1 MIVSSNEEQTVF
13 IKHNLLNLIYRQS
26 IVASILIVFVSGL
39 LSYQL
44 KYTFG
49 EDFGLVWYVSIC
61 TIVTAQVALYGA
73 TNIFGAEFQNRS
85 YPIYQ
90 ALLLL
95 HALVWGGGAAFYTLQ
110 LGSGSAGL
118 IGLITLY
125 TAIVAGI
132 VVLAYAPL
140 RNLAVMT
147 ATLTLL
153 PMISALFSNRRQLDN
168 YEGLGLLVMLGA
180 LVFTSIVMARG
191 IQKNLKST
199 FELEHKQRELE
210 SARLNAE
217 HAVELRGQFVAS
229 LSHEI
234 RTPLNVVQGMAELL
248 QQYPEPLDP
257 DLSHKIDIIADS
269 AEHLNSLVTDVLDFA
284 RIDSNKHSVENRRFD
299 ILELSESLVSQYQIQ
314 AAQKGVQLQFV
325 TDQLDYQFYVG
336 PIRYIRQILI
346 NLLSNAV
353 KYTDA
358 GEIQISLS
366 DQAVPGFVQIRVS
379 DTGCGISQED
389 LRHIFQP
396 YYQASEVG
404 VETPNSTGLGLAIV
418 NRLVTLMGGKIEVQS
433 QPSRGTIFTTEL
445 PLELA
450 HNQVDE
456 EHIYLSAE
464 QSADIGKLSILVAD
478 DSELNLELF
487 KSFFARMGQ
496 SITQVRSGQEAVD
509 AYMLETYQVVVL
521 DMKMEVM
528 GGLTACREIRALEK
542 RLDDQPALIIV
553 QSADNRP
560 ANEQYAIDAGA
571 DHFLAKPFKVGELS
585 RILNRAFDTSLA
597 SEVPEPQDV
606 INAQISEGYRETLEQ
621 VILAARAAVERGDR
635 DALGHELH
643 KLKGNSAML
652 GLTKLQRVCG
662 EIETDVSD
670 TSLSLAQLGDSL
682 EILVKLVDKEVNID
696 TRAS

>member
-1 MIVSSNEEQTVF
+1 LIVSSNEEQTVF

-269 AEHLNSLVTDVLDFA
+269 AEHLNSLVTDVLDFS

-521 DMKMEVM
+521 DMQMEVM

-635 DALGHELH
+635 DALGQELH

>member
-1 MIVSSNEEQTVF
+1 MIVSLNEEQTFF
-13 IKHNLLNLIYRQS
+13 IKQNLLNLIYRQS

-44 KYTFG
+44 KDTFG
-49 EDFGLVWYVSIC
+49 EDFDLVWYVSIC
-61 TIVTAQVALYGA
+61 TIVTAQVGLYGA
-73 TNIFGAEFQNRS
+73 TNLFGTEFRGRS

-95 HALVWGGGAAFYTLQ
+95 HALVWGGGAAFYTLH
-110 LGSGSAGL
+110 LGSSSAGL

-153 PMISALFSNRRQLDN
+153 PMISALFLNRRQFDN

-191 IQKNLKST
+191 IHKNLKST
-199 FELEHKQRELE
+199 FELEQKQLELE
-210 SARLNAE
+210 SARLKAE
-217 HAVELRGQFVAS
+217 HAVDLRGQFVAS

-248 QQYPEPLDP
+248 QQYPGPLDP

-284 RIDSNKHSVENRRFD
+284 RIDSNKHSIENRRFD
-299 ILELSESLVSQYQIQ
+299 ILELSESLVSQYQIE
-314 AAQKGVQLQFV
+314 AAHKGLQLELV

-358 GEIQISLS
+358 GEIQLSLS

-389 LRHIFQP
+389 LRYIFQP

-418 NRLVTLMGGKIEVQS
+418 NQLVTLMGGKIEVQS
-433 QPSRGTIFTTEL
+433 QPSRGTIFTSEL

-456 EHIYLSAE
+456 EHSYLSAE
-464 QSADIGKLSILVAD
+464 QSAAIGKLSILVAD

-487 KSFFARMGQ
+487 KSFFARVGQ
-496 SITQVRSGQEAVD
+496 SITQVRSGQEALD

-521 DMKMEVM
+521 DMQMEVM
-528 GGLTACREIRALEK
+528 GGFTACREIRALEK
-542 RLDDQPALIIV
+542 RLDDQPALIII

-560 ANEQYAIDAGA
+560 ENEQHAIDAGA

-597 SEVPEPQDV
+597 SEVPEPQEA
-606 INAQISEGYRETLEQ
+606 INAQISKGYREALEQ
-621 VILAARAAVERGDR
+621 VLLAARAAVERGDR

-682 EILVKLVDKEVNID
+682 EILVKLVDKEVKID

>member
-456 EHIYLSAE
+456 EHSYLSAE

-521 DMKMEVM
+521 DMQMEVM

>member
-269 AEHLNSLVTDVLDFA
+269 AEHLNSLVTDVLDFS

>member
-1 MIVSSNEEQTVF
+1 LIVSSNEEQTVF

-269 AEHLNSLVTDVLDFA
+269 AEHLNSLVTDVLDFS

-325 TDQLDYQFYVG
+325 TDQLDYQFYAG

>member
-521 DMKMEVM
+521 DMQMEVM

>member
-269 AEHLNSLVTDVLDFA
+269 AEHLNSLVTDVLDFS

-521 DMKMEVM
+521 DMQMEVM

-635 DALGHELH
+635 DALGQELH

>member
-1 MIVSSNEEQTVF
+1 LIVSSNEEQTVF

-73 TNIFGAEFQNRS
+73 TNIFGVEFQNRS

-95 HALVWGGGAAFYTLQ
+95 HSLVWGGGAAFYTLQ
-110 LGSGSAGL
+110 LGSTGSTGL

-153 PMISALFSNRRQLDN
+153 PMISALFLNSRQLDN

-210 SARLNAE
+210 SARLKAE

-257 DLSHKIDIIADS
+257 ELSHKIDIIADS

-336 PIRYIRQILI
+336 PIRHIRQILI

-358 GEIQISLS
+358 GEIQLSLS
-366 DQAVPGFVQIRVS
+366 DQTPGFVQIRVS
-379 DTGCGISQED
+379 DTGCGISQEE
-389 LRHIFQP
+389 LRDIFQP
-396 YYQASEVG
+396 YYQASKVG
-404 VETPNSTGLGLAIV
+404 IETPNSTGLGLTIV
-418 NRLVTLMGGKIEVQS
+418 NQLVTLMGGKIEVQS
-433 QPSRGTIFTTEL
+433 QPSRGTIFTSEL

-450 HNQVDE
+450 HNQIDE
-456 EHIYLSAE
+456 EHSYLSAE

-496 SITQVRSGQEAVD
+496 SITQVRSGQEALD
-509 AYMLETYQVVVL
+509 AYKLETYQVVVL
-521 DMKMEVM
+521 DMQMEVM

-571 DHFLAKPFKVGELS
+571 DYFLAKPFKVGELS

-597 SEVPEPQDV
+597 SEVPEPQDA
-606 INAQISEGYRETLEQ
+606 INAQISKGHREALEQ
-621 VILAARAAVERGDR
+621 VLLAARAAVERGDR

-643 KLKGNSAML
+643 KLKGNCAMI
-652 GLTKLQRVCG
+652 GLTRLQRICG
-662 EIETDVSD
+662 EIEADVSD

-682 EILVKLVDKEVNID
+682 EILVKLVDKEVRSD

>member
-1 MIVSSNEEQTVF
+1 
-13 IKHNLLNLIYRQS
+13 
-26 IVASILIVFVSGL
+26 
-39 LSYQL
+39 
-44 KYTFG
+44 
-49 EDFGLVWYVSIC
+49 
-61 TIVTAQVALYGA
+61 
-73 TNIFGAEFQNRS
+73 
-85 YPIYQ
+85 
-90 ALLLL
+90 
-95 HALVWGGGAAFYTLQ
+95 
-110 LGSGSAGL
+110 
-118 IGLITLY
+118 
-125 TAIVAGI
+125 
-132 VVLAYAPL
+132 
-140 RNLAVMT
+140 
-147 ATLTLL
+147 
-153 PMISALFSNRRQLDN
+153 MISALFSNRRQLDN

-269 AEHLNSLVTDVLDFA
+269 AEHLNSLVTDVLDFS

-521 DMKMEVM
+521 DMQMEVM

-635 DALGHELH
+635 DALGQELH

>member
-1 MIVSSNEEQTVF
+1 LIVSSNEEQTVF

-95 HALVWGGGAAFYTLQ
+95 HALVWGGGASFYTLQ

-269 AEHLNSLVTDVLDFA
+269 AEHLNSLVTDVLDFS

-456 EHIYLSAE
+456 EHSYLSAE

-521 DMKMEVM
+521 DMQMEVM

-635 DALGHELH
+635 DALGQELH